1 LIEGMKKK
9 AIKNYSNRWIVLKR
23 IEFPTDVKWFYDDDN
38 NPHLGLETMNSHTPG
53 FEYLMKK

>member
-1 LIEGMKKK
+1 MKKK

-38 NPHLGLETMNSHTPG
+38 NPHLGLETMNSHKPG
-53 FEYLMKK
+53 FDYLMKK